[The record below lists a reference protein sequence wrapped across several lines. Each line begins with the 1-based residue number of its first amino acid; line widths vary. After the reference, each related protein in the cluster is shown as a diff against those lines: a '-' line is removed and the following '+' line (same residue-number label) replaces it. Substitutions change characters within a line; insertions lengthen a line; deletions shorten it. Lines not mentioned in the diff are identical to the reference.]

1 MNMRQKSTRRI
12 LQRAAPVTTTRV
24 AFGIFR
30 AVLLGVCAIGLM
42 ERASFAAGAD
52 PLQEFGIQVITVLL
66 RLVGILAVAGG
77 LIVVARLITGAS
89 VGGSRQAG
97 EAILSAAAIIAGVAF
112 ALFAP
117 QIIQNVIDS
126 LGAGFTLPTMPTPN

>member
-1 MNMRQKSTRRI
+1 MNMN
-12 LQRAAPVTTTRV
+12 VTTSRLRKHAPGV
-24 AFGIFR
+24 
-30 AVLLGVCAIGLM
+30 VLGVLRIAAAGLCALGAM

-52 PLQEFGIQVITVLL
+52 PLQEFGVQVITVLL

-89 VGGSRQAG
+89 VGGSRQSG
-97 EAILSAAAIIAGVAF
+97 EAILSAAAIIGGVAF

-126 LGAGFTLPTMPTPN
+126 LGTGFTLPTMPTPN

>member
-1 MNMRQKSTRRI
+1 MNMN
-12 LQRAAPVTTTRV
+12 VTTSRLRKH
-24 AFGIFR
+24 ALGI
-30 AVLLGVCAIGLM
+30 ALGALRIAAAGLCALGTM
-42 ERASFAAGAD
+42 EHASFAAGAD
-52 PLQEFGIQVITVLL
+52 PLQEFGVQVITVLL

-89 VGGSRQAG
+89 VGGSRQSG
-97 EAILSAAAIIAGVAF
+97 EAILSAAAIIGGVAF

-126 LGAGFTLPTMPTPN
+126 LGTGFSLPTMPTPN